1 MIYSLNWFSRRE
13 ERFIVFWRVLFLTR
27 WLLFVCYF
35 SVKIAVVH
43 RLTSCYFLHQELS
56 GGLRRAL
63 FLCHRRLVLWSFG
76 VFTAQTD
83 PWVCTSIFE
92 VLQLRQ
98 VNPTIFFPFF
108 TYIYFTWRAT
118 GRYFAASDEESTIF
132 ALTTDPSN
140 EMLITGDSNGTISVW
155 DISSYCISRA
165 EAIVAQVGWSF
176 FQRRDVLLMK
186 ICKVTG
192 FSNHFRLY

>member
-1 MIYSLNWFSRRE
+1 MEDSGERCSCVIGGWYSWVLVFLRRKQTHGYVPQYLRCYNWDKW
-13 ERFIVFWRVLFLTR
+13 IQQ
-27 WLLFVCYF
+27 YF
-35 SVKIAVVH
+35 S
-43 RLTSCYFLHQELS
+43 LS
-56 GGLRRAL
+56 S
-63 FLCHRRLVLWSFG
+63 H
-76 VFTAQTD
+76 
-83 PWVCTSIFE
+83 
-92 VLQLRQ
+92 
-98 VNPTIFFPFF
+98 
-108 TYIYFTWRAT
+108 IYCTWRAT

-176 FQRRDVLLMK
+176 FQRRDVLLIK

-192 FSNHFRLY
+192 FSNHLWNFRLY